1 MKNYFLFFLLLLVC
15 LSANA
20 QNEPPPDTVLLADR
34 TKKLYILPLFSY
46 SPETSFRFGA
56 IGIYLFRPQEARTGT
71 LLSSIKMPITYTLNN
86 QPKVRISY
94 DIFLNGNEHIL
105 EGFAQWQYFPLF
117 FYGIGSKTTQED
129 EEIFTSRTF
138 GAEFSYLNK
147 VAGRLFLGGRLV
159 WIDSKTVEREA
170 EGLLSQEGLIPGN
183 DGGVSTGI
191 GLVARLDSRDNNFNA
206 TKGIYLQSSIT
217 TFQRSFGGDFKFTK
231 FNLDFRK
238 FFYLFQKHVLAFQ
251 LFSEY
256 NWGQPPFELLALL
269 GSDELMRGHY
279 EGRFRD
285 KMYWASQVEYRLPIN
300 RREWLGENQE
310 LNFWQRWGLAAFA
323 GLGTVAPNLNDLTES
338 GIKYSL
344 GFGIRYLILP
354 KERVNIRIDFGFGTQ
369 QPGFYM
375 NVREAF

>member
-1 MKNYFLFFLLLLVC
+1 MKKSLLALLSLLIS
-15 LSANA
+15 LSALA
-20 QNEPPPDTVLLADR
+20 QSETPPDTVLLADR

-46 SPETSFRFGA
+46 SPETSLRLGA
-56 IGIYLFRPQEARTGT
+56 IGIYLFRPQEARAGT

-105 EGFAQWQYFPLF
+105 EGFAEWQRFPLF

-129 EEIFTSRTF
+129 EELFTSRTF

-147 VAGRLFLGGRLV
+147 VAGRLFMGGRV
-159 WIDSKTVEREA
+159 TWIDSKTVEREE
-170 EGLLSQEGLIPGN
+170 EGLLSEEGLIPGN

-191 GLVARLDSRDNNFNA
+191 GFIVRLDSRDNNFNA

-238 FFYLFQKHVLAFQ
+238 FFYPFHKHVLAFQ

-269 GSDELMRGHY
+269 GGDEVMRGHY

-285 KMYWASQVEYRLPIN
+285 KVFWATQLEYRLPIN
-300 RREWLGENQE
+300 RNNWLGLMEK
-310 LNFWQRWGLAAFA
+310 LSFWQRWGLAAFA
-323 GLGTVAPNLNDLTES
+323 GLGTVGPSLSDLPDS
-338 GIKYSL
+338 DIKYSL

-369 QPGFYM
+369 RPGFYL